1 MTADGQSLVDAPGSA
16 RLRGPR
22 ALADHDDRGA
32 TGDDATEQTL
42 TERGM
47 QPLTISDVER
57 QTGVS
62 RSTVYYYISEGLL
75 PPAQKASATRSFYHQ
90 SHVNLLREIGRLKE
104 QGLDLREIGRRLA
117 ERVEDAAENAVDLVA
132 RQSEQTRSIILDAAA
147 RRFAERGY
155 DNTRISDICREVGVT
170 AQVLYSHFP
179 SKRHLFIACFRVY
192 FGWMHEKIAP
202 AIEQTDDSAA
212 RLVWR
217 SWAFYGIQALSP
229 DLQALARVEAM
240 HPESGLR
247 GDVRE
252 TYRGMLADSE
262 RELTAARRP
271 GANEALFDDVLVAH
285 ALLGA
290 LENMQMRASWDD
302 RFTVEDVMRN
312 HVAIFAAVRAAYA
325 GRVDLTEDWRSVA
338 PLVQELAAGA
348 SSPRAMAED
357 GRAKA

>member
-1 MTADGQSLVDAPGSA
+1 MSNDGREPG
-16 RLRGPR
+16 
-22 ALADHDDRGA
+22 
-32 TGDDATEQTL
+32 T
-42 TERGM
+42 
-47 QPLTISDVER
+47 QPLTIGDVER
-57 QTGVS
+57 ETGVN
-62 RSTVYYYISEGLL
+62 RSTVYYYIGEGLL

-90 SHVNLLREIGRLKE
+90 SHVDLLREIGRLKE
-104 QGLDLREIGRRLA
+104 QGLDLREIGERLA
-117 ERVEDAAENAVDLVA
+117 ERVEAATENAVDLVA
-132 RQSEQTRSIILDAAA
+132 RQTAQTRSAILDAAA

-155 DNTRISDICREVGVT
+155 DKTRISDICREVGVT
-170 AQVLYSHFP
+170 AQVLYDHFP

-192 FGWMHEKIAP
+192 FDWMHEKTVP

-240 HPESGLR
+240 HPESELR
-247 GDVRE
+247 VVVRE

-262 RELTAARRP
+262 KELAAERTM
-271 GANEALFDDVLVAH
+271 GVNEGLFDDVLVAH

-325 GRVDLTEDWRSVA
+325 GRVDLTEDWKTVA
-338 PLVQELAAGA
+338 ALVERLAAES
-348 SSPRAMAED
+348 SSPSTSFDEKRAEAEKAAPRAAA
-357 GRAKA
+357 GRE